1 MLGSK
6 KDQQYEMAHVESNC
20 HVTDDVTWREMAK
33 IVLTYLLSIRGI
45 RGYNRHVNMI
55 EILKM
60 RLRII

>member
-1 MLGSK
+1 
-6 KDQQYEMAHVESNC
+6 
-20 HVTDDVTWREMAK
+20 MAK